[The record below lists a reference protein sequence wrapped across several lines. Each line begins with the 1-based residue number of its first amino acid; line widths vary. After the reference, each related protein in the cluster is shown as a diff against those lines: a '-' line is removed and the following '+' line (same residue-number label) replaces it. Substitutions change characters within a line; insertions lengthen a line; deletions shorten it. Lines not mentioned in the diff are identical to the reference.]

1 MLRKEVLHFAPPD
14 DPRTIDELFAAALWE
29 SDDDLVWN
37 AIGALHRRGT
47 QEILDRAIQLCSS
60 SCALERRSGADILAQ
75 LGSPGSA
82 FPEICMRT
90 LLEMLE
96 RESRGDV
103 LNSILMALA
112 HQHRAE
118 SVMHAFRFRQ
128 HGDADVRYGV
138 VQVLTG
144 QTEPLAVSGLI
155 ELTRD
160 PVADIRDWATF
171 GLGTQIDLDTP
182 EIRECLMER
191 LTDPDDNTRCEA
203 LVGLAQ
209 RRDRRVL
216 PALSREL
223 RSEFVQEIAVEA
235 ASLIADPQLYLDL
248 VALQE
253 RWVADKQLLED
264 AIAACSPAQTIA
276 SGIEF
281 VL

>member
-1 MLRKEVLHFAPPD
+1 MARNSYCSTQKMIRAPWMSCSP
-14 DPRTIDELFAAALWE
+14 PHLGE

-37 AIGALHRRGT
+37 AIGALQRRGT
-47 QEILDRAIQLCSS
+47 HEILDRAIQLCTSF
-60 SCALERRSGADILAQ
+60 CALERRTGADILAQ
-75 LGSPGSA
+75 LGSPGRA
-82 FPEICMRT
+82 FPEICFRT

-103 LNSILMALA
+103 LNSILVALA

-118 SVMHAFRFRQ
+118 SVSHAFRFRQ
-128 HGDADVRYGV
+128 HADADVRYGV
-138 VQVLTG
+138 VHVLTG
-144 QTEPLAVSGLI
+144 QTEPLAVAGLI

-171 GLGTQIDLDTP
+171 GLGTQLDLDTP
-182 EIRECLMER
+182 EIRECLMDR
-191 LTDPDDNTRCEA
+191 LTDTDDNTRCEA

-223 RSEFVQEIAVEA
+223 KSEFVQVIAVEA
-235 ASLIADPQLYLDL
+235 ASLIADPQLYPDL
-248 VALQE
+248 VALQK
-253 RWVADKQLLED
+253 RWDADKQLLED
-264 AIAACSPAQTIA
+264 AIAACSPARIIA
-276 SGIEF
+276 LRIDA